1 MGSDNTKPGSEG
13 AGKPDGNSKLEGS
26 DNAFHASLLSPD
38 FLKESQQELAK
49 VVWPTRQQL
58 FSESVAILLMV
69 VVAATLVYLLDALF
83 GWLATRLFAV

>member
-1 MGSDNTKPGSEG
+1 MASDNTSTSKDSPSKAEG
-13 AGKPDGNSKLEGS
+13 GEGTP
-26 DNAFHASLLSPD
+26 LLSTS

-83 GWLATRLFAV
+83 GWLAARLFAA

>member
-1 MGSDNTKPGSEG
+1 MASDNPNNAKDSTAKAEG
-13 AGKPDGNSKLEGS
+13 GDPP
-26 DNAFHASLLSPD
+26 LSTSVLSAD

-83 GWLATRLFAV
+83 GWLAARLFAV

>member
-1 MGSDNTKPGSEG
+1 MASDNPNPDKDST
-13 AGKPDGNSKLEGS
+13 GKAEAPLMS
-26 DNAFHASLLSPD
+26 SLWSMD

-83 GWLATRLFAV
+83 GWLAARLFAV